1 MNVIKQLFSYAI
13 LLERYN
19 KERIEKK
26 NFLYIYVLILIDK
39 NWNFHGKEPNFKFLT
54 ITRRIVVDF

>member
-39 NWNFHGKEPNFKFLT
+39 N
-54 ITRRIVVDF
+54 